1 MPLAYDRASE
11 SKVGVFYTKLGERSG
26 NNDHV
31 IVRLLNKNKQGGNAE
46 LGLMHVALCI
56 IMHHTSLCSAL
67 YTMHFRSNAL

>member
-31 IVRLLNKNKQGGNAE
+31 IVRLLNKNKQGGNAD
-46 LGLMHVALCI
+46 LGLIHVAFTTHYVLL
-56 IMHHTSLCSAL
+56 HSA
-67 YTMHFRSNAL
+67 S